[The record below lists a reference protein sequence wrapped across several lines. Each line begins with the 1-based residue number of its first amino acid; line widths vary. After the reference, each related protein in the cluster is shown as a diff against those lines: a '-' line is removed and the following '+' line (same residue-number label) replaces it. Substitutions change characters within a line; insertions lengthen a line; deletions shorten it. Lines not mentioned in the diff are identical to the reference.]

1 VPKKHLGSPIIVHG
15 LRLRRDQDKQLSSGA
30 RYGANIGFASRV
42 RETVSRISLAL
53 SKLPTRFEIIVVD
66 DGSTDGTRAAAEL
79 SDAVVLSSAE
89 NGGDAA
95 WSTLPL
101 SLRAFEAHVVE
112 D

>member
-1 VPKKHLGSPIIVHG
+1 MALTSVSPRACKFKRVSHRVELSIVIPAYNEE
-15 LRLRRDQDKQLSSGA
+15 GA
-30 RYGANIGFASRV
+30 V